1 MTLKMA
7 NPVFLMFFNSH
18 ILVYQ
23 LNVRLSWLAILCEV
37 EEVNVDVLIVMVM
50 AVLPSVVNDR

>member
-1 MTLKMA
+1 
-7 NPVFLMFFNSH
+7 MFFNLD